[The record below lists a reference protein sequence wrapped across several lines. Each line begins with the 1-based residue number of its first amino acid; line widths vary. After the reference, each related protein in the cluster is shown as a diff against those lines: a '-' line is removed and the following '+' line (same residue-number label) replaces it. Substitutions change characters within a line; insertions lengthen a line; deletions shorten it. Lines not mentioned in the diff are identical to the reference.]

1 MFHFLMNKNHV
12 RGLEHPNLSLQ
23 DSWDAAIIPLG
34 SENRLREKYVTF
46 MGGVRVG
53 RLLEDL
59 DVFAGEGTRFYWM
72 LHELTILDL
81 ITHGLFQ
88 Y

>member
-1 MFHFLMNKNHV
+1 MHL
-12 RGLEHPNLSLQ
+12 HPPLQ

-34 SENRLREKYVTF
+34 SEKRLREKYVTF

-59 DVFAGEGTRFYWM
+59 DVFAGEW
-72 LHELTILDL
+72 TIFDWIIDL
-81 ITHGLFQ
+81 V
-88 Y
+88 